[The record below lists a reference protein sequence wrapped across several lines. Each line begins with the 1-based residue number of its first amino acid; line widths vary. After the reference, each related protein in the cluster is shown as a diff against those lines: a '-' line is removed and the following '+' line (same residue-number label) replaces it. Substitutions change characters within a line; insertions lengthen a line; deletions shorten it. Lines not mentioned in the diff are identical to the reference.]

1 LGAKSVV
8 RAPLDDTAEAVGW
21 SRPVNVAFPDVIHML
36 STKKALSTLISFPPL
51 SNKQLAYIAAK
62 NDYNA
67 SVEKTQ
73 CRIINFKQ

>member
-36 STKKALSTLISFPPL
+36 SPEKTLSTLLSFPHLP
-51 SNKQLAYIAAK
+51 NKQLAYLAAK
-62 NDYNA
+62 TDHNA
-67 SVEKTQ
+67 GVDKNQ
-73 CRIINFKQ
+73 CRITNFK